1 MKTTILAGCVLA
13 FLALPAT
20 AQQGGHQGHH
30 GNHGQMR
37 NQMQGQ
43 MPGNPQGGPQGGPQA
58 GQHGGHHGQMHGQH
72 GQHGQPAANEPAST
86 KAFREANDKMHKEMD
101 IRFSGD
107 ADIDFIRGMIPHH
120 QGAIDMARVV
130 LAHGKDPETRK
141 LAEEIIAAQEKEIT
155 FMRDWL
161 KKKGQ

>member
-1 MKTTILAGCVLA
+1 
-13 FLALPAT
+13 
-20 AQQGGHQGHH
+20 
-30 GNHGQMR
+30 
-37 NQMQGQ
+37 
-43 MPGNPQGGPQGGPQA
+43 MPG
-58 GQHGGHHGQMHGQH
+58 HGQH
-72 GQHGQPAANEPAST
+72 GQHGQHGRPAAANEPAST
-86 KAFREANDKMHKEMD
+86 KAFREANDRMHKDMD

-107 ADIDFIRGMIPHH
+107 ADIDFIKGMIPHH

-141 LAEEIIAAQEKEIT
+141 LAEEIIAAQEKEIA